1 MKTIIFTIVGV
12 LFSVYSYAQNDSIAV
27 SQMKELGVYYFDG
40 NNLKQILPIMPEKI
54 RAFAN
59 PLFLGEDS
67 ENIIENTP
75 VFYVFIPSEYKN
87 RLSAKQFRIVTLASN
102 NGKRKVKSKT
112 DGNYMIMKAEKLNEE
127 CYKLLLNEPLKEGH
141 YGIFYNYGNR
151 VPLKLYDFDIV
162 NK

>member
-1 MKTIIFTIVGV
+1 M
-12 LFSVYSYAQNDSIAV
+12 
-27 SQMKELGVYYFDG
+27 
-40 NNLKQILPIMPEKI
+40 
-54 RAFAN
+54 
-59 PLFLGEDS
+59 
-67 ENIIENTP
+67 
-75 VFYVFIPSEYKN
+75 
-87 RLSAKQFRIVTLASN
+87 TLTSN